1 MKSPY
6 HPMGKRLHMWRY
18 AHPGLVGKYHMKTRF
33 VPMFSVCVHTEVEE
47 WYYCERKPK
56 NENRPDNVARN
67 VALHSVKVFKT
78 GWQ

>member
-1 MKSPY
+1 
-6 HPMGKRLHMWRY
+6 
-18 AHPGLVGKYHMKTRF
+18 
-33 VPMFSVCVHTEVEE
+33 MFSVCVHTEVEE

-67 VALHSVKVFKT
+67 VALHGVKVFKT